1 MKKEQ
6 TFTVYALIDP
16 RDDSI
21 RYIGMTHNP
30 DQRLKEHLRGG
41 GGNPP
46 KRIWINEL
54 RQLGLVPTIQP
65 IEKGL
70 SLPAALERESFLIQH
85 YHNAGNV
92 LVNLR
97 VTPYLSYATRG
108 NIPLPMSFPHANPP
122 GGLDCCIAR
131 RKVRLKL
138 DDLIMEAG
146 LRKSELARE
155 TGISVS
161 TLVRI
166 RGGRP
171 TTRTTM
177 SKILRVIESRLKRSI
192 TLDIIE
198 GINIVD

>member
-6 TFTVYALIDP
+6 TFTIYALIDP

-30 DQRLKEHLRGG
+30 DQRLKEHLRGR
-41 GGNPP
+41 GGNSP

-54 RQLGLVPTIQP
+54 RQLGLVPTMQP

-85 YHNAGNV
+85 YLNAGNV

-97 VTPYLSYATRG
+97 VTPYLSYATREPPPP
-108 NIPLPMSFPHANPP
+108 NVVLTRNPP
-122 GGLDCCIAR
+122 GGLGCCIAR

-155 TGISVS
+155 TGISIS

>member
-108 NIPLPMSFPHANPP
+108 KTPPNVLPTRKSP
-122 GGLDCCIAR
+122 GGLDGCIAR

-166 RGGRP
+166 RGGKP

-177 SKILRVIESRLKRSI
+177 SKILGVIESHLKRSI

-198 GINIVD
+198 GINTVD

>member
-41 GGNPP
+41 GVIL

-85 YHNAGNV
+85 YLNAGNV

-108 NIPLPMSFPHANPP
+108 KTPPMSFPHANH
-122 GGLDCCIAR
+122 LEAR
-131 RKVRLKL
+131 WLHSKKKGK
-138 DDLIMEAG
+138 I
-146 LRKSELARE
+146 E
-155 TGISVS
+155 T
-161 TLVRI
+161 R
-166 RGGRP
+166 
-171 TTRTTM
+171 
-177 SKILRVIESRLKRSI
+177 
-192 TLDIIE
+192 
-198 GINIVD
+198 